1 MRLQVRHRTTYH
13 YSEPV
18 TLGHTEARL
27 MPPDRGRQRRL
38 SFDLQVFPTP
48 KVCHSREDA
57 FGNAVTRF
65 SVETP
70 HEELVVEAHS
80 LMQIAPAE
88 VELPLAGPLTVA
100 EVQKAFRDP
109 QTEAQR
115 LHRLF
120 CLPSAYVPQL
130 PELRDYGLE
139 SFHPQRDVVAATKEL
154 MERIHDDFQYDPTA
168 TEVATPLRE
177 VFEGRAGG
185 YARILPTAPSACSGP
200 WACLRL
206 IARAIWKQTLPP
218 GVKSWWALMPP
229 TPGSPYTC
237 PSRGGLSLIR
247 RTVNGRLNAMYFS
260 GRAGTTVTRRHSAGS
275 SRGRTSRGSCERR
288 CARPAAG
295 VTKGGGQP

>member
-80 LMQIAPAE
+80 LMEIAPAE
-88 VELPLAGPLTVA
+88 VELPLAGPPTVA

-177 VFEGRAGG
+177 VFEGRRGVCQDFAHCALGVLRALG
-185 YARILPTAPSACSGP
+185 LPAAYCSGY
-200 WACLRL
+200 LE
-206 IARAIWKQTLPP
+206 TNPP
-218 GVKSWWALMPP
+218 PAVKSWWALMPP

-275 SRGRTSRGSCERR
+275 SRGEDNTRFM
-288 CARPAAG
+288 
-295 VTKGGGQP
+295 